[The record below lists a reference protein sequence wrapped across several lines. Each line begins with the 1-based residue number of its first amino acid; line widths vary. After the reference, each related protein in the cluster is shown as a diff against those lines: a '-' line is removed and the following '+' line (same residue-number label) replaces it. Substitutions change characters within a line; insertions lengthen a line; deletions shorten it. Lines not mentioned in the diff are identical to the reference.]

1 VVGTVGR
8 LLGEAG
14 VNIAGMQVSRDVKG
28 GHALVAMTVDQ
39 AVPPQVMDEIVAE
52 IGAEWGRTVDLAD

>member
-1 VVGTVGR
+1 
-8 LLGEAG
+8 
-14 VNIAGMQVSRDVKG
+14 MQVSRDVRG